1 MPGVERP
8 RRISPRETDVPQCL
22 QTTPLDHPSNGK
34 PVVEKSDRKVDYR
47 MMHTAGFDALYGKKY
62 LNLETYRKS
71 GKGVRTPVW
80 FAAAPMDTPGAVTPK
95 LYVYTT
101 ADSGKAKRIR
111 HSGVAKI
118 APCDAR
124 GKVTGPWIDAR
135 AEIVTGEEFD
145 RGMRL
150 IDRKY
155 RPWKLLL
162 DLSALLFPRH
172 QRIMLTIRPA

>member
-1 MPGVERP
+1 MDFDNFE
-8 RRISPRETDVPQCL
+8 
-22 QTTPLDHPSNGK
+22 GK
-34 PVVEKSDRKVDYR
+34 R
-47 MMHTAGFDALYGKKY
+47 Y

-80 FAAAPMDTPGAVTPK
+80 FASEPETADGPK

-111 HSGVAKI
+111 RTGVVKI

-124 GKVTGPWIDAR
+124 GKVAGAWVA
-135 AEIVTGEEFD
+135 AQAQIVTGEAFE

-150 IDRKY
+150 INLKY
-155 RPWKLLL
+155 RPWKQIL
-162 DLSALLFPRH
+162 DLSTLLFPRH
-172 QRIMLTIRPA
+172 QRVMIAIRPA